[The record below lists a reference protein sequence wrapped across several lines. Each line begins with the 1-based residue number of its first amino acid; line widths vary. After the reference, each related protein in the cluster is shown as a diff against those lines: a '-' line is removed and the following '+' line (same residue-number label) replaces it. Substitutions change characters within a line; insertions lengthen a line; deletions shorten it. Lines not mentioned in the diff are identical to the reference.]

1 MITPRKAD
9 VLIAGGGLA
18 GLTLARQLRD
28 ANPELDIVVVEKNRF
43 PVPEAVAKVGE
54 STVEI
59 GSHYLKETVGLGE
72 HFESSQLRK
81 FGLRCFF
88 GDDAGDFSKKD
99 ELGVSETFGI
109 PTYQIDRGRLENHLW
124 RDLTAEGVTILDGAD
139 TQSIDLSN
147 GAKRLTARHDDNELT
162 LEAPWIVDT
171 AGRRWLLRN
180 QLGLGRES
188 AHRGNAFWF
197 RLDRDIRIDEWSDSA
212 DWHGRCQPCGQRWL
226 STNHLMGP
234 GYWVWIIPL
243 ASGITSIG
251 MVCDDQALADSGV
264 QSQDDVLPFLQTH
277 HPELAAAMAGANF
290 LDFHLVRDFSY
301 ESSQV
306 FSADGWALCGEA
318 GMFADPFYSP
328 GSDFIAMGNTLTAR
342 LVTESF
348 AGNDIRL
355 RAPVYDRIFRA
366 AFSNTLSV
374 YRGTYGGF
382 GDRRMMG
389 LKLLWDYSYYWGVLS
404 LLFYRHTLQDIGL
417 MQKLSPQL
425 KRAETLHHEV
435 QDIFRRRAERRL
447 VYPARGL
454 FMDQF
459 QIPCLHGYNTVLK
472 GGGDP
477 DTAAQLDDHIH
488 QLERIADS
496 IRDMLSDSPAAT
508 PSEDEQSLL
517 GDYRR
522 VILTG

>member
-1 MITPRKAD
+1 MTAARKAD

-28 ANPELDIVVVEKNRF
+28 ARPELDIVVVEKNRF

-88 GDDAGDFSKKD
+88 GDDTSDFSSKD

-124 RDLTAEGVTILDGAD
+124 QELTAEGVTILDGAD
-139 TQSIDLSN
+139 TQSIALEDD
-147 GAKRLTARHDDNELT
+147 AKRLTARHDDRELT
-162 LEAPWIVDT
+162 LEAPWIIDT
-171 AGRRWLLRN
+171 AGRRWLLRS
-180 QLGLGRES
+180 QLDLGRES

-197 RLDRDIRIDEWSDSA
+197 RLDRDIRIDEWSSNQ
-212 DWHGRCQPCGQRWL
+212 DWQDRCRPCGQRWL

-234 GYWVWIIPL
+234 GYWIWLIPL

-264 QSQDDVLPFLQTH
+264 NSQEDVLPFLRSR
-277 HPELAAAMAGANF
+277 HPELADAMEGATF

-328 GSDFIAMGNTLTAR
+328 GSDFIAMGNSLTAR
-342 LVTESF
+342 LVSESF

-389 LKLLWDYSYYWGVLS
+389 LKLLWDYAYYWGVLS
-404 LLFYRHTLQDIGL
+404 LLFYRQGLEDMSL
-417 MQKLSPQL
+417 MQRLSPQL
-425 KRAETLHHEV
+425 KRAEALHHGV
-435 QDIFRRRAERRL
+435 QDIFRQRAKQRL
-447 VYPARGL
+447 VYPTRGL

-477 DTAAQLDDHIH
+477 DTGV
-488 QLERIADS
+488 QLEQHVRQLEQIAKS
-496 IRDMLSDSPAAT
+496 IGDMLSDSPAAA
-508 PSEDEQSLL
+508 PCAYEQELL
-517 GDYRR
+517 GEYRR
-522 VILTG
+522 IILTA